1 MRGVDNITLSPDT
14 NNIELR
20 QRSIRERSEL
30 RRQAGLSSNTRL
42 QRQVRPAG
50 VTVRLGS

>member
-20 QRSIRERSEL
+20 QHSIRERSEL
-30 RRQAGLSSNTRL
+30 RRQAGLAQTHFCNGKSG
-42 QRQVRPAG
+42 QQA
-50 VTVRLGS
+50 